1 MSKARITVT
10 FEYELKPEWYP
21 ECATPERMVQ
31 IDVANYQDN
40 RALFDVIQSHEVTVT
55 GEVVED

>member
-1 MSKARITVT
+1 MTRARITVT

-31 IDVANYQDN
+31 LDVTNYQDVSV
-40 RALFDVIQSHEVTVT
+40 LLEVMQSHEMTVT

>member
-31 IDVANYQDN
+31 LDVVNYQDT
-40 RALFDVIQSHEVTVT
+40 RALLEVMESREVTVT